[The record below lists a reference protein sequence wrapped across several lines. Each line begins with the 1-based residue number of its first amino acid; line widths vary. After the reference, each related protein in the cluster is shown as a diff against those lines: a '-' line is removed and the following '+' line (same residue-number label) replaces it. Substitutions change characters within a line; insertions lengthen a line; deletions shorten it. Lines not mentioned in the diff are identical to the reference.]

1 MSTSS
6 TPQPTARAGKTFS
19 RLRPGSS
26 LVAAS
31 EAFRVD
37 LREKRRPKNTID
49 SYLFDLTVLAH
60 QIPTKSINQITVE
73 DITRFLGESNT
84 VATRKRRLTSLR
96 RFFRYLIDEAHVLS
110 IDPTEDFY
118 PNRVELR
125 IPEPLTLAEQQQMLA
140 AAEADEPWTLTAL
153 LLMMDAGLTRGE
165 LLKLERGNI
174 DRSDPAAV
182 AIRIVTD
189 DPRKVNQNRDLIA
202 SEALVAAYDRFLELR
217 DPESALFPYGFQ
229 AINGMVERLR
239 KRAEIARPV
248 TPRTLRDTFAVR
260 RAIDGAGE
268 EELIRELGLADDP
281 RNRESVRRYLSF
293 AAASDPSANN

>member
-1 MSTSS
+1 
-6 TPQPTARAGKTFS
+6 
-19 RLRPGSS
+19 
-26 LVAAS
+26 
-31 EAFRVD
+31 
-37 LREKRRPKNTID
+37 
-49 SYLFDLTVLAH
+49 
-60 QIPTKSINQITVE
+60 
-73 DITRFLGESNT
+73 
-84 VATRKRRLTSLR
+84 
-96 RFFRYLIDEAHVLS
+96 
-110 IDPTEDFY
+110 
-118 PNRVELR
+118 
-125 IPEPLTLAEQQQMLA
+125 
-140 AAEADEPWTLTAL
+140 
-153 LLMMDAGLTRGE
+153 
-165 LLKLERGNI
+165 
-174 DRSDPAAV
+174 V